1 MEGQAATQ
9 PATSRVPLDERVRTC
24 RAATVRQTRT
34 DESAGEEGSAD
45 PDWNIIRGED

>member
-9 PATSRVPLDERVRTC
+9 PTIIRVPLDERVRTC
-24 RAATVRQTRT
+24 RPATVRQTRP
-34 DESAGEEGSAD
+34 DEAACENKSAD